1 MDTIKKA
8 ARKKKKMVIERSAII
23 FAKFTAPS

>member
-8 ARKKKKMVIERSAII
+8 ARENKKMVIERTATI